1 MHHKNKKTMRF
12 AVTTI
17 SIGYHATVT
26 KKATS
31 NLM

>member
-1 MHHKNKKTMRF
+1 MRF